1 MGPQSPSS
9 IVFRLMAMAYDE
21 GKYRMEWMAH
31 LMTGAH
37 ATFLTRGRQVGAHDV
52 FI

>member
-1 MGPQSPSS
+1 
-9 IVFRLMAMAYDE
+9 MAYDE

-37 ATFLTRGRQVGAHDV
+37 ATFLTRGRHARAQDV
-52 FI
+52 VI